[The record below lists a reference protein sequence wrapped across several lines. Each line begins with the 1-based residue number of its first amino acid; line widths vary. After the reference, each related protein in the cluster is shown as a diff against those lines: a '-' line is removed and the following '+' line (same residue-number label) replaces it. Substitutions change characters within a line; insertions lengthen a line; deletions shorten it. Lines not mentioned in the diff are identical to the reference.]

1 MPKSG
6 NFSPAFLG
14 SLTPAA
20 TKQAFTSGKET
31 GTSQKHGRFCFR
43 KYMKSWMS
51 ILIII
56 ITESTGFLLALNQK
70 GEYPL
75 LVIYREKV
83 AAGELKTAA

>member
-1 MPKSG
+1 
-6 NFSPAFLG
+6 
-14 SLTPAA
+14 
-20 TKQAFTSGKET
+20 
-31 GTSQKHGRFCFR
+31 
-43 KYMKSWMS
+43 MKSWMS

-70 GEYPL
+70 GECPP